1 MRRTEVKQYTPPPV
15 ERGDKKDRGKTALP
29 PPVEQG
35 YKKDRGKTV
44 YRPPLERGYNNF
56 PSGGVGV

>member
-15 ERGDKKDRGKTALP
+15 ERGDKKDRGKTAFP
-29 PPVEQG
+29 PPVERG
-35 YKKDRGKTV
+35 YKKDRGKTA
-44 YRPPLERGYNNF
+44 YPPLVERGYNNF